1 MSTCQRMQRL
11 PEGMDDG
18 TPPMDDLNPGLQALA
33 VRLTRDGSR
42 SRHWDTAMSPSPEPS
57 IVSDDLVSTTPDLTE
72 LLTMPLDQFMREGQL
87 LEVRVPWLEVTLWF
101 VPEERDAAA
110 LERSGTR
117 RGRVWTATELI
128 RLMAMP
134 DRTQEV
140 VEMITRA
147 KLAVHGDLVEVRPR
161 PGREPR

>member
-1 MSTCQRMQRL
+1 
-11 PEGMDDG
+11 
-18 TPPMDDLNPGLQALA
+18 MDDLNPGLQALA
-33 VRLTRDGSR
+33 VRLTREGSR
-42 SRHWDTAMSPSPEPS
+42 SRHRDTPMSQSSAPSV
-57 IVSDDLVSTTPDLTE
+57 IRADLVRTTPDLTE
-72 LLTMPLDQFMREGQL
+72 LLAMPLDQFMREGQL

-117 RGRVWTATELI
+117 RGRVWTASELI
-128 RLMAMP
+128 RLMAIP

-147 KLAVHGDLVEVRPR
+147 KLAIDGDLVEVRPR
-161 PGREPR
+161 PVREQRWGSE